1 MKESKRKIEKEDI
14 LVPQERGKEGFGLI
28 SETEKKGLY
37 SEGLD
42 PGHAKINLMY
52 KLGSKSWI
60 GVTASRNMHV
70 FHFLTYFSFA
80 LRWKTSSSLDV
91 SKTPN
96 NYRLHFPHSLWGSA
110 TRATVFYFTG
120 SIASPH

>member
-1 MKESKRKIEKEDI
+1 MKENKRKIEKEDI

-52 KLGSKSWI
+52 KLGSKPWT
-60 GVTASRNMHV
+60 GATASINQAYLS
-70 FHFLTYFSFA
+70 FLNLLF
-80 LRWKTSSSLDV
+80 LCSSLENV
-91 SKTPN
+91 ILFGCVQNTQQLPPALSSQFVGFCNTS
-96 NYRLHFPHSLWGSA
+96 HSLLLHW
-110 TRATVFYFTG
+110 
-120 SIASPH
+120 